1 MKHKVFITG
10 ILISFVLSSCNNT
23 TKKVDNNPTND
34 SAASIVLVDKSAPEK
49 VVAQPDRF
57 VTYKKTERYHLNT
70 EWGTDEGQE
79 DPSYNVGHKSLDLQ
93 WPVYLNGVTQL
104 PILQDHL
111 MILIFG
117 KSCPDIQSAMAEY
130 WDLGMI
136 DECGPYDPGEEITL
150 KRVKSNNPNFVQFI
164 LKRMLSLGGGTGA
177 SVSFTTQGITYDKRV
192 QKILR
197 KKDILKNPHS
207 LQLVQVLNK
216 EIKRIMKVQNEEYNL
231 LSKMPDK
238 IIVGDKGLTFVC
250 PDCIQFTYQGD
261 EIEVFVPY
269 FRIANYLTNDFKQSI
284 NMQ

>member
-1 MKHKVFITG
+1 MRHKVFFTG

-23 TKKVDNNPTND
+23 TKKVDINPTND
-34 SAASIVLVDKSAPEK
+34 SAASIVLVDKSTPEK

-70 EWGTDEGQE
+70 ECGTDEGQD
-79 DPSYNVGHKSLDLQ
+79 DPTYNVGHKSLDLQ

-117 KSCPDIQSAMAEY
+117 KSYPDIQSAMAEY
-130 WDLGMI
+130 WGLGMI

-269 FRIANYLTNDFKQSI
+269 FRIANFLTNDFKQSI

>member
-1 MKHKVFITG
+1 MRHKVFFTG

-34 SAASIVLVDKSAPEK
+34 SAASIVLVDKSTPEK
-49 VVAQPDRF
+49 VVAQPDRS

>member
-1 MKHKVFITG
+1 MRHKVFFTG

-34 SAASIVLVDKSAPEK
+34 SAASIILVDKSTPEK

-130 WDLGMI
+130 WGLGI
-136 DECGPYDPGEEITL
+136 SDECGPYDPGEEITL
-150 KRVKSNNPNFVQFI
+150 KSVKSNNPNFVQFI

>member
-1 MKHKVFITG
+1 MRHKVFFTG

-34 SAASIVLVDKSAPEK
+34 SAASIVLVDKSTPEK

-130 WDLGMI
+130 WRLGMI
-136 DECGPYDPGEEITL
+136 DECGPYNPGEEITL

-164 LKRMLSLGGGTGA
+164 LKRMVNWGGGTGDYIET
-177 SVSFTTQGITYDKRV
+177 STKGITYDKRV

>member
-1 MKHKVFITG
+1 MRHKVFFTG

-49 VVAQPDRF
+49 VIAQPDRF

-79 DPSYNVGHKSLDLQ
+79 DPTYNVGHKSLDLQ

-130 WDLGMI
+130 WGLGI
-136 DECGPYDPGEEITL
+136 SNECGPYDPGEEITL
-150 KRVKSNNPNFVQFI
+150 KSVKSNNPNFVQFI
-164 LKRMLSLGGGTGA
+164 LKRMISLGGGTGA

-216 EIKRIMKVQNEEYNL
+216 EIKRIMKAQNEEYNL

-269 FRIANYLTNDFKQSI
+269 FRIANFLTNDFKQSI

>member
-1 MKHKVFITG
+1 MRHKVFFTG

-34 SAASIVLVDKSAPEK
+34 SAASIVLVDKSTPEK

-57 VTYKKTERYHLNT
+57 VTYKKTKRYHLNT

-130 WDLGMI
+130 WNLGMI

-269 FRIANYLTNDFKQSI
+269 FRIANFLTNDFKQSI

>member
-1 MKHKVFITG
+1 MRHKVFFTG

-34 SAASIVLVDKSAPEK
+34 SVASIVLVDKSTPEK

-70 EWGTDEGQE
+70 EWGTGEGQE
-79 DPSYNVGHKSLDLQ
+79 DPTYNVGHKSLDLQ

-130 WDLGMI
+130 WGLGI
-136 DECGPYDPGEEITL
+136 SDECGPYDPGEEITL

>member
-1 MKHKVFITG
+1 MRHKVFFTG

-34 SAASIVLVDKSAPEK
+34 SAASIVLVDKSTPEK

-70 EWGTDEGQE
+70 EWGTGEGQE
-79 DPSYNVGHKSLDLQ
+79 DPTYNVGHKSLDLQ

>member
-1 MKHKVFITG
+1 MRHKVFFTG

-34 SAASIVLVDKSAPEK
+34 SVASIVLVDKSTPEK

-70 EWGTDEGQE
+70 EWGTGEGQE
-79 DPSYNVGHKSLDLQ
+79 DPTYNVGHKSLDLQ

-130 WDLGMI
+130 WGLGI
-136 DECGPYDPGEEITL
+136 SDECGPYDPGEEITL

-164 LKRMLSLGGGTGA
+164 LKRMISLGGGTGA

>member
-34 SAASIVLVDKSAPEK
+34 SAASIVLVDKSTPEK

-57 VTYKKTERYHLNT
+57 VTYKKTERYYLNT

>member
-1 MKHKVFITG
+1 MRHKVFFTG

-34 SAASIVLVDKSAPEK
+34 SAASIVLVDKSTPEK

-79 DPSYNVGHKSLDLQ
+79 DPTYNVGHKSLDLQ
-93 WPVYLNGVTQL
+93 WPIYLNGVTQL

>member
-1 MKHKVFITG
+1 MGHKVFVTG
-10 ILISFVLSSCNNT
+10 ILISFALSSCNNT
-23 TKKVDNNPTND
+23 TKKVDNDSTND
-34 SAASIVLVDKSAPEK
+34 SAASIVLVDKSTPEK

-70 EWGTDEGQE
+70 ECGTDEGQD
-79 DPSYNVGHKSLDLQ
+79 DPTYNVGHKSLDLQ

-117 KSCPDIQSAMAEY
+117 KSYPDIQSAMAEY

-136 DECGPYDPGEEITL
+136 EGCGPYDPGEEITL

-269 FRIANYLTNDFKQSI
+269 FRIANFLTNDFKQSI

>member
-1 MKHKVFITG
+1 MRHKVFFTG

-34 SAASIVLVDKSAPEK
+34 SAASIVLVDKSTPEK

-79 DPSYNVGHKSLDLQ
+79 DPTYNVGHKSLDLQ
-93 WPVYLNGVTQL
+93 WPIYLNGVTQL

-130 WDLGMI
+130 WNLGMI

-269 FRIANYLTNDFKQSI
+269 FRIANFLTNDFKQSI

>member
-1 MKHKVFITG
+1 MRHKVFFTG

-34 SAASIVLVDKSAPEK
+34 SAASIVLVDKSTPEK

-70 EWGTDEGQE
+70 EWGTGEGQE

-93 WPVYLNGVTQL
+93 WPVFLNGVTQL

-130 WDLGMI
+130 WNLGMI
-136 DECGPYDPGEEITL
+136 DECGPYNPGEEITL

-164 LKRMLSLGGGTGA
+164 LKRMVNWGGGTGDYIET
-177 SVSFTTQGITYDKRV
+177 STKGITYDKRV

-269 FRIANYLTNDFKQSI
+269 FRIANFLTNDFKQSI

>member
-1 MKHKVFITG
+1 MRHKVFFTG

-34 SAASIVLVDKSAPEK
+34 SAASIVLVDKSTPEK

-79 DPSYNVGHKSLDLQ
+79 DPTYNVGHKSLDLQ

-117 KSCPDIQSAMAEY
+117 KSYPDIQSAMAEY
-130 WDLGMI
+130 WGLGMI

-164 LKRMLSLGGGTGA
+164 LKRMISLGGGTGA

-269 FRIANYLTNDFKQSI
+269 FRIANFLTNDFKQSI

>member
-1 MKHKVFITG
+1 MRHKVFFTG

-34 SAASIVLVDKSAPEK
+34 SAASIVLVDKSTPEK

-79 DPSYNVGHKSLDLQ
+79 EPTYNVGHKSLDLQ
-93 WPVYLNGVTQL
+93 WPIYLNGVTQL

-130 WDLGMI
+130 WGLGI
-136 DECGPYDPGEEITL
+136 SNECGPYDPGEEITL

-164 LKRMLSLGGGTGA
+164 LKRMISLGGGTGA

-216 EIKRIMKVQNEEYNL
+216 EIKRIIKAQNEEYNL

-269 FRIANYLTNDFKQSI
+269 FRIANFLTNDFKQSI

>member
-1 MKHKVFITG
+1 MRHKVFFTG

-34 SAASIVLVDKSAPEK
+34 SAASIVLVDKSTPEK

-130 WDLGMI
+130 WNLGMI

-150 KRVKSNNPNFVQFI
+150 KSVKSNNPNFVQFI
-164 LKRMLSLGGGTGA
+164 LKRMISLGGGTGA

-269 FRIANYLTNDFKQSI
+269 FRIANFLTNDFKQSI

>member
-1 MKHKVFITG
+1 MRHKVFFTG

-34 SAASIVLVDKSAPEK
+34 SAASIVLVDKSTPGK

-130 WDLGMI
+130 WRLGMI
-136 DECGPYDPGEEITL
+136 DECGPYNPGEEITL

-164 LKRMLSLGGGTGA
+164 LKRMVNWGGGTGDYIET
-177 SVSFTTQGITYDKRV
+177 STKGITYDKRV

-269 FRIANYLTNDFKQSI
+269 FRIANFLTNDFKQSI

>member
-1 MKHKVFITG
+1 MRHKVFFTG

-34 SAASIVLVDKSAPEK
+34 SAASIVLVDKSTPEK

-79 DPSYNVGHKSLDLQ
+79 DPTYNVGHKSLDLQ
-93 WPVYLNGVTQL
+93 WPIYLNGVTQL

-164 LKRMLSLGGGTGA
+164 LKRMISLGGGTGA

-269 FRIANYLTNDFKQSI
+269 FRIANFLTNDFKQSI

>member
-1 MKHKVFITG
+1 MRHKVFFTG

-34 SAASIVLVDKSAPEK
+34 SAASIVLVDKSTPEK

-130 WDLGMI
+130 WGLGMI

-164 LKRMLSLGGGTGA
+164 LKRMVSLGGGTGA

-269 FRIANYLTNDFKQSI
+269 FRIANFLTNDFKQSI

>member
-1 MKHKVFITG
+1 M
-10 ILISFVLSSCNNT
+10 
-23 TKKVDNNPTND
+23 
-34 SAASIVLVDKSAPEK
+34 
-49 VVAQPDRF
+49 VAQPDRF

-79 DPSYNVGHKSLDLQ
+79 DPPYNVGHKSLDLQ

-130 WDLGMI
+130 WGLGI
-136 DECGPYDPGEEITL
+136 SDECGPYDPGEEITL

-192 QKILR
+192 P
-197 KKDILKNPHS
+197 KDTS
-207 LQLVQVLNK
+207 K
-216 EIKRIMKVQNEEYNL
+216 ERH
-231 LSKMPDK
+231 P
-238 IIVGDKGLTFVC
+238 
-250 PDCIQFTYQGD
+250 
-261 EIEVFVPY
+261 
-269 FRIANYLTNDFKQSI
+269 
-284 NMQ
+284 

>member
-1 MKHKVFITG
+1 MRHKVFFTG

-23 TKKVDNNPTND
+23 TKKVDNNPTNN
-34 SAASIVLVDKSAPEK
+34 SAASIVLVDKSTPEK

-79 DPSYNVGHKSLDLQ
+79 GPTYNVGHKSLDLQ
-93 WPVYLNGVTQL
+93 WPIYLNGVTQL

-130 WDLGMI
+130 WGLGI
-136 DECGPYDPGEEITL
+136 SDECGPYDPGEEITL
-150 KRVKSNNPNFVQFI
+150 KSVKSNNPNFVQFI
-164 LKRMLSLGGGTGA
+164 LKRMISLGGGTGA

-269 FRIANYLTNDFKQSI
+269 FRIANFLTNDFKQSI

>member
-1 MKHKVFITG
+1 MRHKVFFTG

-34 SAASIVLVDKSAPEK
+34 SAASIVLVDKSTPEK

-79 DPSYNVGHKSLDLQ
+79 DPTYNVGHKSLDLQ

-130 WDLGMI
+130 WDLGI
-136 DECGPYDPGEEITL
+136 SDECGPYDPGEEITL
-150 KRVKSNNPNFVQFI
+150 KSVKSNNPNFVQFI
-164 LKRMLSLGGGTGA
+164 LKRMISLGGGTGA

-269 FRIANYLTNDFKQSI
+269 FRIANFLTNDFKQSI

>member
-1 MKHKVFITG
+1 MRHKVFFTG

-34 SAASIVLVDKSAPEK
+34 SAASIVLVDKSTPEK
-49 VVAQPDRF
+49 VVAHPDRF
-57 VTYKKTERYHLNT
+57 VTYKKPERYHLNT

-79 DPSYNVGHKSLDLQ
+79 DPSYNVGHKSLALQ

>member
-1 MKHKVFITG
+1 MRHKVFFTG

-34 SAASIVLVDKSAPEK
+34 SAASIVLVDKSTPEK

-79 DPSYNVGHKSLDLQ
+79 DPTYNVGHKSLDLQ
-93 WPVYLNGVTQL
+93 WPIYLNGVTQL

-130 WDLGMI
+130 WGLGI
-136 DECGPYDPGEEITL
+136 SDECGPYDPGEEITL
-150 KRVKSNNPNFVQFI
+150 KSVKSNNPNFVQFI
-164 LKRMLSLGGGTGA
+164 LKRMISLGGGTGA

-207 LQLVQVLNK
+207 LLLVQVLNK

-269 FRIANYLTNDFKQSI
+269 FRIANFLTNDFKQSI

>member
-1 MKHKVFITG
+1 MRHKVFFTG

-34 SAASIVLVDKSAPEK
+34 SAASIVLVDKSTPEK

-70 EWGTDEGQE
+70 EWGTGEGQE

-130 WDLGMI
+130 WNLGMI

>member
-1 MKHKVFITG
+1 MRHKVFFTG

-34 SAASIVLVDKSAPEK
+34 SAASIILVDKSTPEK

-70 EWGTDEGQE
+70 EWGTGEGQE
-79 DPSYNVGHKSLDLQ
+79 DPTYNVGHKSLDLQ
-93 WPVYLNGVTQL
+93 WPIYLNGVTQL

-130 WDLGMI
+130 WNLGMI

-269 FRIANYLTNDFKQSI
+269 FRIANFLTNDFKQSI

>member
-1 MKHKVFITG
+1 MKHKLFITG
-10 ILISFVLSSCNNT
+10 ILISFALSSCNNT

-34 SAASIVLVDKSAPEK
+34 SAASIVLVDKSTPEK
-49 VVAQPDRF
+49 VVAQSDRF

-130 WDLGMI
+130 WGLGMI

>member
-1 MKHKVFITG
+1 MRHKVFFTG

-34 SAASIVLVDKSAPEK
+34 SAASIVLVDKSTPEK

-70 EWGTDEGQE
+70 EWGTDEGQD
-79 DPSYNVGHKSLDLQ
+79 DPTYNVGHKSLDLQ

-269 FRIANYLTNDFKQSI
+269 FRIANFLTNDFKQSI

>member
-1 MKHKVFITG
+1 MRHKVFFTG

-34 SAASIVLVDKSAPEK
+34 SAASIVLVDKSTPEK

-130 WDLGMI
+130 WNLGMI

>member
-1 MKHKVFITG
+1 MRHKVFFTG

-34 SAASIVLVDKSAPEK
+34 SAASIVLVDKSTPEK

-130 WDLGMI
+130 WGLGI
-136 DECGPYDPGEEITL
+136 SNECGPYDPGEEITL

-269 FRIANYLTNDFKQSI
+269 FRIANFLTNDFKQSI

>member
-1 MKHKVFITG
+1 MRHKVFIIS
-10 ILISFVLSSCNNT
+10 ILISFALSSCNNT

-34 SAASIVLVDKSAPEK
+34 SAASIVLVDKSTPEK

-79 DPSYNVGHKSLDLQ
+79 GPTYNVGHKSLDLQ

-117 KSCPDIQSAMAEY
+117 KSYPDIQSAMAEY
-130 WDLGMI
+130 WGLGMI

-269 FRIANYLTNDFKQSI
+269 FRIANFLTNDFKQSI

>member
-1 MKHKVFITG
+1 MRHKVFFTG

-34 SAASIVLVDKSAPEK
+34 SAASIVLVDKSTPEK
-49 VVAQPDRF
+49 VVAQPDQF

>member
-1 MKHKVFITG
+1 MRHKVFFTG

-34 SAASIVLVDKSAPEK
+34 SAASIVLVDKSTPEK
-49 VVAQPDRF
+49 VIAQPDRF

-79 DPSYNVGHKSLDLQ
+79 DPTYNVGHKSLDLQ

-130 WDLGMI
+130 WNLGMI

>member
-34 SAASIVLVDKSAPEK
+34 SAASIILVDKSTPEK

>member
-1 MKHKVFITG
+1 MRHKVFFTG

-34 SAASIVLVDKSAPEK
+34 SAASIVLVDKSTPEK

-238 IIVGDKGLTFVC
+238 IIIGDKGLTFVC

>member
-57 VTYKKTERYHLNT
+57 VTYKKTKRYQLNT
-70 EWGTDEGQE
+70 EWGTGEGQE

>member
-1 MKHKVFITG
+1 MRHKVFFTG

-34 SAASIVLVDKSAPEK
+34 SAASIVLVDKSTPEK

-70 EWGTDEGQE
+70 EWGTGEGQE

-130 WDLGMI
+130 WRLGMI

>member
-1 MKHKVFITG
+1 MRHKVFFTG

-34 SAASIVLVDKSAPEK
+34 SAASIVLVDKSTPEK

-79 DPSYNVGHKSLDLQ
+79 DPTYNVGHKSLDLQ